1 MAKRPPSQNQAAVT
15 PKMIGAGLQAL
26 ERWKHLPPGE
36 LLAAVYRA
44 MAADAPPES
53 KETAQP
59 SATVL
64 DVLKRLGH

>member
-1 MAKRPPSQNQAAVT
+1 
-15 PKMIGAGLQAL
+15 MIEAGLQAL

-53 KETAQP
+53 KGTAQP

-64 DVLKRLGH
+64 EVLKRLGH